1 MEKGRLNM
9 MNEKESNEKKEDS
22 LRERLKDN
30 FVVAL
35 RKEIRRK
42 FCCPECNF
50 LFLDCQ
56 GQYPEICPECGWVQL
71 GTRSVF
77 E

>member
-1 MEKGRLNM
+1 MKIEKARQNK
-9 MNEKESNEKKEDS
+9 EKEENS

-30 FVVAL
+30 FKIAL
-35 RKEIRRK
+35 KKEIKRQR
-42 FCCPECNF
+42 FLCPECEHIF
-50 LFLDCQ
+50 KTIFD
-56 GQYPEICPECGWVQL
+56 GKYPEICPECGWVQL